1 METFEWDMAENINTK
16 DEVFAYL
23 QGAIEEN
30 DIETLLDVIGSIARS
45 KGMMVIANEL
55 GLSRESLYKSLS
67 PTGNPSF
74 STILKVLDL
83 LGYSMKIIPKKA
95 IKVPA

>member
-1 METFEWDMAENINTK
+1 MKTYEWDMSENINTK
-16 DEVFAYL
+16 EEVIAYL

-30 DIETLLDVIGSIARS
+30 DIETLLEVIGAIARS
-45 KGMMVIANEL
+45 KGMVMIAKEL

-67 PTGNPSF
+67 SGGNPSF

-83 LGYSMKIIPKKA
+83 LGYKMQIMQKSA
-95 IKVPA
+95 

>member
-1 METFEWDMAENINTK
+1 MKTYEWDMAENINTK

-30 DIETLLDVIGSIARS
+30 DTETLFDVIGAIARS
-45 KGMMVIANEL
+45 KGMMVIAKEL

-67 PTGNPSF
+67 SGGNPAF
-74 STILKVLDL
+74 STVLKVLDM
-83 LGYSMKIIPKKA
+83 LGYRMQILPKSA
-95 IKVPA
+95 